1 MPEKKLISISAIA
14 ANALHHHLKELGP
27 NFLPAIVW
35 AEDEHGIG
43 AWEVGFHERRI
54 VPAEFIERIDGIEI
68 VVEPHWRDG
77 LRGKTLDVVRNH
89 FCVLPKPA

>member
-1 MPEKKLISISAIA
+1 MSKSNLFSISAVA
-14 ANALHHHLKELGP
+14 ANDLRQHLKELGSLY
-27 NFLPAIVW
+27 LPAVVW

-54 VPAEFIERIDGIEI
+54 VPAEFIELIDGIEI

-77 LRGKTLDVVRNH
+77 LQGKTLDIVRNH
-89 FCVLPKPA
+89 FRVL